1 VANPQPV
8 HELNVNTRLVGIRT
22 GLQSQR
28 TDGLRWRLREVA
40 QFGSALRSGRRGRG
54 FKSPLPDQR
63 SRGACGRLSF
73 PCPARRALPCT
84 PDLPRNAS
92 LAPLRWTLA
101 ERSMRRPIVEQS
113 RALSPTSLSKS
124 LDTVAG

>member
-54 FKSPLPDQR
+54 FKSPLPDQVC
-63 SRGACGRLSF
+63 RGACGRC
-73 PCPARRALPCT
+73 CPMPRAKSSPMYSRSSPHCIPRAPSL
-84 PDLPRNAS
+84 DLDREVIGRPTDEQFSDSRLAS
-92 LAPLRWTLA
+92 L
-101 ERSMRRPIVEQS
+101 SI
-113 RALSPTSLSKS
+113 S